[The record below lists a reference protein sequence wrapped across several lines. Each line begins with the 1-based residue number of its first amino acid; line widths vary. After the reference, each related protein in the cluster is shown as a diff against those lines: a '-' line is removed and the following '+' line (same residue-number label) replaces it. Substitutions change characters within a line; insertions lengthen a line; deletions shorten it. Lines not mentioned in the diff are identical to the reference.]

1 MKRSLVFT
9 LALVIPFFGG
19 AQILDSLQQ
28 GAQSVTYEI
37 IAASEYE
44 DFGANVY
51 GNQLL
56 YVSSRGTSLF
66 SDKYDY
72 NNQKFFDLFLYDLK
86 TKKVS
91 RYGDQLES
99 ISESKYH
106 MGPSILL
113 PDSAG
118 VILSRNYRI
127 PNVQDEVNF
136 FLVYEN
142 FKTGERYTL
151 PYCTREYSFQ
161 HPFFDAKTR
170 RLYFSANLAG
180 GPGGYDIYF
189 SDFLK
194 DGTWGDPVLVEGVNG
209 PRDDVF
215 PTIQAGKL
223 YFSRTVT
230 QMGLDV
236 FVHDFKTG
244 LTAACEAP
252 FITSRDEFSL
262 IALNKDSAVFSQS
275 QRGRYNTDLVLAYVE
290 TDGLEPKPVTE
301 DFAVI
306 VEVPEDQT
314 PEEYLAAVKTKWTE
328 DEVWVG
334 EQDGRPVV
342 VIRGKR
348 PESEASEVKDQ
359 IVALGIP
366 AELTKDP
373 VDSITLAIVNLPVTE
388 PELSSTDNQAD
399 SVAMNE
405 RSPISDE
412 NKISAQELAEIV
424 ADSIDSAPAPLVV
437 MNTVYPVDCSYEDC
451 FDRLDEI
458 KARTGADSLWL
469 GELNG
474 RPVVVITTK
483 KPFKQAEGAKDWAE
497 GQKLAGAYLTPNM
510 PKPLAR
516 PEKEANNYSTIV
528 GVFEQP
534 ESAQAQL
541 TNIQKWAG
549 DAFIS
554 LHKGKYYVV
563 SADYTGEK
571 AAVVNRGVAVD
582 NGIAD
587 AWLLPEKLYP
597 IVLPDLSGS
606 PDLIVYFR
614 FDKYDVMDKYQQQID
629 DVIAQLPAGIERVFM
644 VGHTDSRGTNAY
656 NDRLSRNRVEAV
668 AAYMSSAHP
677 KFTAMKELDS
687 KGENEL
693 TNDCGDGVECDPY
706 AHFLNRR
713 VEVWFY

>member
-72 NNQKFFDLFLYDLK
+72 NNQKFFDLYLYDLK

-161 HPFFDAKTR
+161 HPFFDEKTR

-275 QRGRYNTDLVLAYVE
+275 QRGRYNTDLVLAYLE

-342 VIRGKR
+342 VIRGESS
-348 PESEASEVKDQ
+348 ESEAIEIKHQ
-359 IVALGIP
+359 IAAMGIP
-366 AELTKDP
+366 AEITKD
-373 VDSITLAIVNLPVTE
+373 VVGSIPSPNEANIVKSDGVKTEDLSMNGLGSGDEATVTSIGANL
-388 PELSSTDNQAD
+388 
-399 SVAMNE
+399 
-405 RSPISDE
+405 
-412 NKISAQELAEIV
+412 
-424 ADSIDSAPAPLVV
+424 
-437 MNTVYPVDCSYEDC
+437 VYPVDGTYEDC
-451 FDRLDEI
+451 LGQLELI
-458 KARTGADSLWL
+458 KAISGVDSLWL
-469 GELNG
+469 GDLNG
-474 RPVVVITTK
+474 RAVVVIKTK
-483 KPFKQAEGAKDWAE
+483 KQFIEEEGAKKWAE
-497 GQKLAGAYLTPNM
+497 EQNLAGAYLTKTM
-510 PKPLAR
+510 PKAMVR
-516 PEKEANNYSTIV
+516 PEKESNNYSTIV
-528 GVFEQP
+528 GVFERP
-534 ESAQAQL
+534 ELAQKHL
-541 TNIQKWAG
+541 EKIQKWEDG
-549 DAFIS
+549 AFIS
-554 LHKGKYYVV
+554 LYKGRYYVV
-563 SADYTGEK
+563 LDNNGGEK
-571 AAVVNRGVAVD
+571 TALANRSVAKE

-587 AWLLPEKLYP
+587 AWVLRKTLNPV
-597 IVLPDLSGS
+597 VLPDLSGS
-606 PDLIVYFR
+606 PDLVVYFR

-668 AAYMSSAHP
+668 AAYMTSEHP
-677 KFTAMKELDS
+677 KFTAVKELDS

>member
-9 LALVIPFFGG
+9 LALLSPFFGG

-72 NNQKFFDLFLYDLK
+72 NNQKFFDLYLYDLK

-161 HPFFDAKTR
+161 HPFFDEKTR

-244 LTAACEAP
+244 LTAECEAP

-290 TDGLEPKPVTE
+290 TDGLEPKPVIE

-306 VEVPEDQT
+306 VDVPADQT

-348 PESEASEVKDQ
+348 PESEAAEVKDQ

-373 VDSITLAIVNLPVTE
+373 VDSIA
-388 PELSSTDNQAD
+388 A
-399 SVAMNE
+399 
-405 RSPISDE
+405 
-412 NKISAQELAEIV
+412 
-424 ADSIDSAPAPLVV
+424 APAPLVV

-451 FDRLDEI
+451 FDQLDEI

-516 PEKEANNYSTIV
+516 PEKQENNYSTIV
-528 GVFEQP
+528 GVFERP
-534 ESAQAQL
+534 ELAQKHLA
-541 TNIQKWAG
+541 NIQKWEG

-554 LHKGKYYVV
+554 LYKGKYYVV

-597 IVLPDLSGS
+597 MVLPDLSGS

-614 FDKYDVMDKYQQQID
+614 FDKYDVMEKYQQQID
-629 DVIAQLPAGIERVFM
+629 DVIAQLPNGVERVFM

-668 AAYMSSAHP
+668 AAYMTSEHP
-677 KFTAMKELDS
+677 KFTAVKELDS

>member
-1 MKRSLVFT
+1 MKRTLVFT
-9 LALVIPFFGG
+9 LALLSPFFGG

-28 GAQSVTYEI
+28 GAGSVTYEI

-44 DFGANVY
+44 DFGASSY

-72 NNQKFFDLFLYDLK
+72 NNQKFFDLYLYDLK
-86 TKKVS
+86 TKEVS

-118 VILSRNYRI
+118 VILSRNYTI
-127 PNVQDEVNF
+127 PNVEDEVNF
-136 FLVYEN
+136 FLIYEN
-142 FKTGERYTL
+142 FKTGERYTM

-161 HPFFDAKTR
+161 HPFYDAQTR
-170 RLYFSANLAG
+170 RLYFAANLPG

-215 PTIQAGKL
+215 PTIQKGKL

-236 FVHDFKTG
+236 FVFDFKTG
-244 LTAACEAP
+244 QTNASQAP

-290 TDGLEPKPVTE
+290 TDGLEPKPVIE

-306 VEVPEDQT
+306 VDVPADQT
-314 PEEYLAAVKTKWTE
+314 PEEYLATVKATWTE
-328 DEVWVG
+328 DEVWIG
-334 EQDGRPVV
+334 EQDGETVV

-348 PESEASEVKDQ
+348 PESEAAEVKDQ
-359 IVALGIP
+359 IVTLGIP

-373 VDSITLAIVNLPVTE
+373 VDSITAT
-388 PELSSTDNQAD
+388 
-399 SVAMNE
+399 
-405 RSPISDE
+405 
-412 NKISAQELAEIV
+412 
-424 ADSIDSAPAPLVV
+424 PAPLVA

-451 FDRLDEI
+451 FDQLDAI

-483 KPFKQAEGAKDWAE
+483 KPFKQAEGAKGWAE
-497 GQKLAGAYLTPNM
+497 GQMLAGAYLTPNM
-510 PKPLAR
+510 PNPLAR
-516 PEKEANNYSTIV
+516 PEKEKNKYSTIV
-528 GVFEQP
+528 GVFERP
-534 ESAQAQL
+534 ELAQKHLA
-541 TNIQKWAG
+541 NIQKWEG

-554 LHKGKYYVV
+554 LYEGKYYVV

-571 AAVVNRGVAVD
+571 SAVINRSVAAD

-587 AWLLPEKLYP
+587 AWLLPVKLYP
-597 IVLPDLSGS
+597 VVLPDLSGS

-614 FDKYDVMDKYQQQID
+614 FDKHDVMDKYQQQID
-629 DVIAQLPAGIERVFM
+629 DVIAQLPQGVERVYM
-644 VGHTDSRGTNAY
+644 VGHTDSRGTNTY

-668 AAYMSSAHP
+668 AAYMSAAHP
-677 KFTAMKELDS
+677 KFNAVKELDS
-687 KGENEL
+687 KGEMLL
-693 TNDCGDGVECDPY
+693 TNDCGDGAECDPY

>member
-9 LALVIPFFGG
+9 LALLSPFFGG

-72 NNQKFFDLFLYDLK
+72 NNQKFFDLYLYDLK

-215 PTIQAGKL
+215 PTIQGGKL

-348 PESEASEVKDQ
+348 PESEAAEVKDQ

-373 VDSITLAIVNLPVTE
+373 VDSIA
-388 PELSSTDNQAD
+388 A
-399 SVAMNE
+399 
-405 RSPISDE
+405 
-412 NKISAQELAEIV
+412 
-424 ADSIDSAPAPLVV
+424 APAPLVV

-451 FDRLDEI
+451 FDQLDAI

-516 PEKEANNYSTIV
+516 PEKQENNYSTIV
-528 GVFEQP
+528 GVFERP
-534 ESAQAQL
+534 ELAQKHLA
-541 TNIQKWAG
+541 NIQKWEG

-554 LHKGKYYVV
+554 LYKGKYYVV
-563 SADYTGEK
+563 SADYMGEK

-597 IVLPDLSGS
+597 MVLPDLSGS

-614 FDKYDVMDKYQQQID
+614 FDKYDVMEKYQQQID
-629 DVIAQLPAGIERVFM
+629 DVIAQLPNGVERVFM

-668 AAYMSSAHP
+668 AAYMTSEHP
-677 KFTAMKELDS
+677 KFTAVKELDS

-693 TNDCGDGVECDPY
+693 TNNCGDGVECDPY

>member
-9 LALVIPFFGG
+9 LALLSPFFGG

-72 NNQKFFDLFLYDLK
+72 NNQKFFDLYLYDLK

-215 PTIQAGKL
+215 PTIQGGKL

-348 PESEASEVKDQ
+348 PESEAAEVKDQ

-373 VDSITLAIVNLPVTE
+373 VDSIA
-388 PELSSTDNQAD
+388 A
-399 SVAMNE
+399 
-405 RSPISDE
+405 
-412 NKISAQELAEIV
+412 
-424 ADSIDSAPAPLVV
+424 APAPLVV

-451 FDRLDEI
+451 FDQLDAI

-516 PEKEANNYSTIV
+516 PEKQENNYSTIV
-528 GVFEQP
+528 GVFERP
-534 ESAQAQL
+534 ELAQKHLA
-541 TNIQKWAG
+541 NIQKWEG

-554 LHKGKYYVV
+554 LYKGKYYVV

-571 AAVVNRGVAVD
+571 AAVVNRGVAVE

-597 IVLPDLSGS
+597 MVLPDLSGS

-614 FDKYDVMDKYQQQID
+614 FDKYDVMEKYQQQID
-629 DVIAQLPAGIERVFM
+629 DVIAQLPNGVERVFM

-668 AAYMSSAHP
+668 AAYMTSEHP
-677 KFTAMKELDS
+677 KFTAVKELDS

-693 TNDCGDGVECDPY
+693 TNNCGDGVECDPY

>member
-9 LALVIPFFGG
+9 LALLSPFFGG

-72 NNQKFFDLFLYDLK
+72 NNQKFFDLYLYDLK

-161 HPFFDAKTR
+161 HPFFDEKTR

-290 TDGLEPKPVTE
+290 TDGLEPKPVIE

-306 VEVPEDQT
+306 VDVPADQT

-348 PESEASEVKDQ
+348 PESEAAEVKDQ

-373 VDSITLAIVNLPVTE
+373 VDSIA
-388 PELSSTDNQAD
+388 A
-399 SVAMNE
+399 
-405 RSPISDE
+405 
-412 NKISAQELAEIV
+412 
-424 ADSIDSAPAPLVV
+424 APAPLVV

-451 FDRLDEI
+451 FDQLDEI

-516 PEKEANNYSTIV
+516 PEKQENNYSTIV
-528 GVFEQP
+528 GVFERP
-534 ESAQAQL
+534 ELAQKHLA
-541 TNIQKWAG
+541 NIQKWEG

-554 LHKGKYYVV
+554 LYKGKYYVV

-597 IVLPDLSGS
+597 MVLPDLSGS

-614 FDKYDVMDKYQQQID
+614 FDKYDVMEKYQQQID
-629 DVIAQLPAGIERVFM
+629 DVIAQLPNGVERVFM

-668 AAYMSSAHP
+668 AAYMTSEHP
-677 KFTAMKELDS
+677 KFTAVKELDS

>member
-9 LALVIPFFGG
+9 LALLSPFFGG

-113 PDSAG
+113 PDSIG
-118 VILSRNYRI
+118 VILSRNYRT
-127 PNVQDEVNF
+127 PNIQGEVNF
-136 FLVYEN
+136 FFWYED

-161 HPFFDAKTR
+161 HPFYDAKTR
-170 RLYFSANLAG
+170 RLYFSANLPG

-236 FVHDFKTG
+236 FVYDFESGQT
-244 LTAACEAP
+244 TACQAP

-334 EQDGRPVV
+334 EQDGKPVV
-342 VIRGKR
+342 VIRGESS
-348 PESEASEVKDQ
+348 ESEAIEIKHQ
-359 IVALGIP
+359 IAAMGIP
-366 AELTKDP
+366 AEITKD
-373 VDSITLAIVNLPVTE
+373 VVGSIPSPNEANIVKSDGVKTE
-388 PELSSTDNQAD
+388 DLS
-399 SVAMNE
+399 MNGLG
-405 RSPISDE
+405 SGDE
-412 NKISAQELAEIV
+412 ATVISAGANL
-424 ADSIDSAPAPLVV
+424 
-437 MNTVYPVDCSYEDC
+437 VYPVDGTYEDC
-451 FDRLDEI
+451 LGQLELI
-458 KARTGADSLWL
+458 KAISGVDSLWL
-469 GELNG
+469 GDLNG
-474 RPVVVITTK
+474 RAVVVIKTK
-483 KPFKQAEGAKDWAE
+483 KQFIEEEGAKKWAE
-497 GQKLAGAYLTPNM
+497 EQNLAGAYLTKTM
-510 PKPLAR
+510 PKAMVR
-516 PEKEANNYSTIV
+516 PEKESNNYSTIV
-528 GVFEQP
+528 GVFERP
-534 ESAQAQL
+534 ELAQKHLAK
-541 TNIQKWAG
+541 IQKWEDG
-549 DAFIS
+549 AFIS
-554 LHKGKYYVV
+554 LYKGRYYVV
-563 SADYTGEK
+563 LDNNMGEK
-571 AAVVNRGVAVD
+571 TALVNRSVAKE

-587 AWLLPEKLYP
+587 AWVLRKTLNPV
-597 IVLPDLSGS
+597 VLPDLSGS
-606 PDLIVYFR
+606 PDLVVYFR
-614 FDKYDVMDKYQQQID
+614 FDKYDIMDKYQQQID

-668 AAYMSSAHP
+668 AAYMSSEHP
-677 KFTAMKELDS
+677 KFTAVKELDS

-713 VEVWFY
+713 VEIWFY

>member
-1 MKRSLVFT
+1 MKRTLVFT
-9 LALVIPFFGG
+9 LALLSPFFGG

-28 GAQSVTYEI
+28 GARSVTYEI

-44 DFGANVY
+44 DFGASSY

-72 NNQKFFDLFLYDLK
+72 NNQKFFDLYLYDLK
-86 TKKVS
+86 TKEVS

-118 VILSRNYRI
+118 VILSRNYTI
-127 PNVQDEVNF
+127 PNVEDEVNF

-142 FKTGERYTL
+142 FKTGERYTM

-161 HPFFDAKTR
+161 HPFYDAQTR
-170 RLYFSANLAG
+170 RLYFSANLPG

-215 PTIQAGKL
+215 PTIQKGKL

-236 FVHDFKTG
+236 FVFDFKTG
-244 LTAACEAP
+244 QTNACQAP

-290 TDGLEPKPVTE
+290 TDGLEPKPVIE

-306 VEVPEDQT
+306 VDVPADQT
-314 PEEYLAAVKTKWTE
+314 PEEYLATVKATWTE
-328 DEVWVG
+328 DEVWIG
-334 EQDGRPVV
+334 EQDGETVV

-348 PESEASEVKDQ
+348 PESEAAEVKDQ

-373 VDSITLAIVNLPVTE
+373 VDSITA
-388 PELSSTDNQAD
+388 
-399 SVAMNE
+399 
-405 RSPISDE
+405 
-412 NKISAQELAEIV
+412 
-424 ADSIDSAPAPLVV
+424 APAPLVA

-451 FDRLDEI
+451 FDQLDAI
-458 KARTGADSLWL
+458 KARTRADSLWL

-474 RPVVVITTK
+474 RPVVVITSK
-483 KPFKQAEGAKDWAE
+483 KPFKQAEGAKGWAE

-510 PKPLAR
+510 PNPLTR
-516 PEKEANNYSTIV
+516 PEKEENNYSTIV
-528 GVFEQP
+528 GVFERP
-534 ESAQAQL
+534 ELAQKHLA
-541 TNIQKWAG
+541 NIQKWEG

-554 LHKGKYYVV
+554 LYEGKYYVV

-571 AAVVNRGVAVD
+571 SAVMNRSVAAD

-587 AWLLPEKLYP
+587 AWLLPVKLYP
-597 IVLPDLSGS
+597 VVLPDLSGS

-629 DVIAQLPAGIERVFM
+629 DVIAQLPHGVERVYM

-668 AAYMSSAHP
+668 AAYMSAAHP
-677 KFTAMKELDS
+677 KFNAVKELDS
-687 KGENEL
+687 KGEMLL
-693 TNDCGDGVECDPY
+693 TNDCGDGAECDPY